1 MPRRSSALLF
11 AAALACRPDVSRE
24 TASPPARDP
33 AGPPATTSTSA
44 PAPAPASAP
53 KPATAPAADPESGR
67 LAGITAAHNRHRA
80 QLDIAPLTWSPEL
93 ARYAQKWADKLQR
106 RRCDLQH
113 RPRSGADAQRYGENL
128 FGASG
133 QAASAEQVVAAWV
146 AEVAGYDAK
155 TGRCR
160 GVCGHYTQVMWRDS
174 QRVGCG
180 VATCGDAEVWVCN
193 YDPPATSSGRS
204 PTDSGIRDCSVSSTR
219 TRADSRRTSTC
230 ARSAYDRR
238 SQRR

>member
-1 MPRRSSALLF
+1 MVA
-11 AAALACRPDVSRE
+11 
-24 TASPPARDP
+24 
-33 AGPPATTSTSA
+33 
-44 PAPAPASAP
+44 
-53 KPATAPAADPESGR
+53 
-67 LAGITAAHNRHRA
+67 
-80 QLDIAPLTWSPEL
+80 EL

-113 RPRSGADAQRYGENL
+113 RPRAGADAQRYGENL

-133 QAASAEQVVAAWV
+133 QAATAEQVVAAWV

-160 GVCGHYTQVMWRDS
+160 GMCGHYTQVMWRDS

-193 YDPPATSSGRS
+193 YDPPGNFLGQK
-204 PTDSGIRDCSVSSTR
+204 P
-219 TRADSRRTSTC
+219 
-230 ARSAYDRR
+230 Y
-238 SQRR
+238 